1 MLSKTV
7 SVKQKILNAT
17 HNSEID
23 RPYWE
28 LAQFL
33 LLHYNDIGKLNTR
46 TLAEQCH
53 TSFST
58 VRRFCQ
64 SIGYDNFADLQK
76 ARLANPE
83 NQYQIAM
90 DNVHAGHYEPRFLYD
105 EIMKSLWNLGQ
116 KTDLRAADELALAMA
131 DADSVIIIA
140 LRPYYFILQ
149 EFQSQMASLNKPV
162 YIFSDVGSRAEII
175 SRLGSRRCFIV
186 VSLAGVLFPAI
197 DSALLPLDGRRAAV
211 YGPAALHREN
221 GDFCLPHYDLAFP
234 VICPRSDYNYL
245 EIFGKYAVSYFFDI
259 LLGAF
264 IRKNAW
270 QFQKKKSPASD

>member
-1 MLSKTV
+1 MQSKTV
-7 SVKQKILNAT
+7 SVKQKILNVT
-17 HNSEID
+17 HNSDID

-33 LLHYNDIGKLNTR
+33 LLHYNEMGKLNTR

-64 SIGYDNFADLQK
+64 SMGYDNFADLQK

-83 NQYQIAM
+83 NQYQIAV
-90 DNVHAGHYEPRFLYD
+90 DNCRSGQYEPRFLYD
-105 EIMKSLWNLGQ
+105 EIMKNLWNLGQ
-116 KTDLRAADELALAMA
+116 KIDLRAADALADAMA
-131 DADSVIIIA
+131 AADSVIIIA

-149 EFQSQMASLNKPV
+149 EFQSQMVSLNKPV

-186 VSLAGVLFPAI
+186 ISPAGILFPAV
-197 DSALLPLDGRRAAV
+197 DSALLPMDGQKAAV
-211 YGPAALHREN
+211 YCPATLSREK
-221 GDFCLPHYDLAFP
+221 GDFCLPHYDLTFP
-234 VICPRSDYNYL
+234 IPSHRSDYNYL
-245 EIFGKYAVSYFFDI
+245 EIFGKYAVSCFFDI
-259 LLGAF
+259 LLGVF
-264 IRKNAW
+264 IRKTT
-270 QFQKKKSPASD
+270 